1 MALGNNKVEYE
12 VIEGW
17 EQLPEGW
24 SFRRS
29 GWCGHGFP
37 RPGLRI

>member
-1 MALGNNKVEYE
+1 MAIGPHKLEYE

-24 SFRRS
+24 SFVEVA
-29 GWCGHGFP
+29 GAVFTTT
-37 RPGLRI
+37 